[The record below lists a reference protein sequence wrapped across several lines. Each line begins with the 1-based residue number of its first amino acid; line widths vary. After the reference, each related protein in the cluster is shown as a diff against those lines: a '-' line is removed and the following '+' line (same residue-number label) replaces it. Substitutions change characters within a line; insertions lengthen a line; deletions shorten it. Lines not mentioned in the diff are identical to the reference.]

1 MTAQRSGSPAAATVA
16 GTADRQGRMGT
27 AMAWHLD
34 WNRDGHDWPNREAS
48 QFLTAA
54 GVDWHVQIMGSGP
67 VVLLAHGTGAS
78 THSWRDLLPKLARH
92 FTVIAPDL
100 PGHGFSRVH
109 DKSTL
114 SLSGMARALHG
125 LLKALDKR
133 ADLVI
138 GHSAGAAILIAM
150 RLDRLIAPKAII
162 SLNGAIMPYYGP
174 IGQIFSPLA
183 KMLTSSSFVPQF
195 FARRA
200 EERRVVDR
208 LLEGT
213 GSELDP
219 DGVDFYARLARNPG
233 HVEAALTMMANWDLV
248 ELKRR
253 LPELDLPLILIVGGD
268 DRMISPQSA
277 FQVKA
282 LAPKATIV
290 YLRRLGHLAHEEQP
304 GMIADRIVSIAHD
317 VGVLEI
323 PADAGEKRKAAAP

>member
-1 MTAQRSGSPAAATVA
+1 MRPE
-16 GTADRQGRMGT
+16 
-27 AMAWHLD
+27 L
-34 WNRDGHDWPNREAS
+34 
-48 QFLTAA
+48 
-54 GVDWHVQIMGSGP
+54 
-67 VVLLAHGTGAS
+67 VV
-78 THSWRDLLPKLARH
+78 
-92 FTVIAPDL
+92 
-100 PGHGFSRVH
+100 
-109 DKSTL
+109 
-114 SLSGMARALHG
+114 
-125 LLKALDKR
+125 
-133 ADLVI
+133 

-162 SLNGAIMPYYGP
+162 SLNGAIMPYYGA

-183 KMLTSSSFVPQF
+183 KVLTLSSFVPQF

-219 DGVDFYARLARNPG
+219 DGVGFYARLARNPG

-248 ELKRR
+248 DLKRR
-253 LPELDLPLILIVGGD
+253 LPELDVPLILIVGGD

-282 LAPKATIV
+282 MTPSATII

-304 GMIADRIVSIAHD
+304 GMIADRIVSVARE
-317 VGVLEI
+317 VGALIVPE
-323 PADAGEKRKAAAP
+323 DTGETRKAAAP